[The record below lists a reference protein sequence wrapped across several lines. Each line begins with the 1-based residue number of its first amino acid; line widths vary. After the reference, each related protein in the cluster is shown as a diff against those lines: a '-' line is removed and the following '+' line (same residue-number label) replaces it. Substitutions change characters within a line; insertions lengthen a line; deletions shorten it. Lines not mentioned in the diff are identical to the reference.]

1 VSAVPVP
8 PSPAGFDPSAPPPL
22 ADEAEKI
29 RALETMQRRATGML
43 GGAAVLFVVTRF
55 YETRWP
61 WLGYVR
67 AASEAALVGGV
78 ADWFAVTALFRHPL
92 GLKIP
97 HTAIVPKRKDRIG
110 RSLGNFVQKNFLSRE
125 VVAVKLE
132 GMQVGARIAGWLA
145 DPEHAR
151 RVARQVAASLSG
163 AAAVLRDEDV
173 QEFVERSLVT
183 RARKVQVAPLLGRV
197 LGLLTADNRHQ
208 ELLDE
213 VLRLAARV
221 VSQNEEMIRDR
232 IAAEAPWWMPGAVED
247 KIHEKVVSGVDRTLT
262 EVSADPNHPLRT
274 RFDDAVKR
282 FAEKLRTS
290 PETIARAEAI
300 KEDMLSHP
308 AVREYADSVWADV
321 KEKLARYASEGEGA
335 TALAAVERGLVSLG
349 TAVQADPALLAKVDA
364 WITDAVLFAVE
375 QYRSEVAHLIEQT
388 VAGWD
393 PDATSR
399 RIEIQIGR
407 DLQFIRI
414 NGTVVGGLVGLLLY
428 TLGKFF

>member
-1 VSAVPVP
+1 MSAVPAL
-8 PSPAGFDPSAPPPL
+8 PSGFDPSAPPPL
-22 ADEAEKI
+22 SDEAEKQ
-29 RALETMQRRATGML
+29 RALEQMQRRATGML
-43 GGAAVLFVVTRF
+43 GVAAVLFVVTRF
-55 YETRWP
+55 FESRYA

-67 AASEAALVGGV
+67 AAAEAALVGGV

-92 GLKIP
+92 GLNIP

-125 VVAVKLE
+125 VVAVKLS
-132 GMQVGARIAGWLA
+132 GMQIGARIAGWLS

-213 VLRLAARV
+213 VLRLAARF
-221 VSQNEEMIRDR
+221 VSSNEEMIRDR
-232 IAAEAPWWMPGAVED
+232 IAAEAPWWIPGAVED
-247 KIHEKVVSGVDRTLT
+247 KIHEKVVGGVDRTLT
-262 EVSADPNHPLRT
+262 EVSADPNHPLRA

-282 FAEKLRTS
+282 FAERLRTS

-300 KEDMLSHP
+300 KEEMLSHP
-308 AVREYADSVWADV
+308 AVRDYAASVWSDV
-321 KEKLARYASEGEGA
+321 KEKLARYAAEGEGT

-349 TAVQADPALLAKVDA
+349 NAIVADPALLAKVDA

-428 TLGKFF
+428 TIGKLF

>member
-1 VSAVPVP
+1 MTAQAPVAP
-8 PSPAGFDPSAPPPL
+8 PGFDPSSPPPL
-22 ADEAEKI
+22 SDEAEKQ
-29 RALETMQRRATGML
+29 RQLERMQRRATAL
-43 GGAAVLFVVTRF
+43 LGAAGVIFAAARAF
-55 YETRWP
+55 ESRWP
-61 WLGYVR
+61 WLGFVR

-92 GLKIP
+92 GIPIP
-97 HTAIVPKRKDRIG
+97 HTAIVPRRKDRIG

-125 VVAVKLE
+125 VVEAKLH
-132 GMQVGARIAGWLA
+132 GMRIGARVAGWLA

-173 QEFVERSLVT
+173 QEFVERSLVS
-183 RARKVQVAPLLGRV
+183 RARKVQVAPLLGRI
-197 LGLLTADNRHQ
+197 LGLMTADNRHQ

-232 IAAEAPWWMPGAVED
+232 IAAEAPWWVPGAVED
-247 KIHEKVVSGVDRTLT
+247 KIHEKVVAGVDRTLQ
-262 EVSADPNHPLRT
+262 EVSADPNHPLRA
-274 RFDDAVKR
+274 RFDEAVKR
-282 FAEKLRTS
+282 FAERLRTS
-290 PETIARAEAI
+290 PETIERAEAI
-300 KEDMLSHP
+300 KEDLLSHP
-308 AVREYADSVWADV
+308 AVRDYAGSIWTDV
-321 KEKLARYASEGEGA
+321 KEKLARYATEGEGT

-349 TAVQADPALLAKVDA
+349 NAVVADAALLAKVDA
-364 WITDAVLFAVE
+364 WISDAVLFAVE
-375 QYRSEVAHLIEQT
+375 QYRSEVAHLIEGT

-428 TLGKFF
+428 SIGRLF

>member
-1 VSAVPVP
+1 VP
-8 PSPAGFDPSAPPPL
+8 PGFDPSAPPPL
-22 ADEAEKI
+22 SDEAEKQ
-29 RALETMQRRATGML
+29 RALELMQRRATGML
-43 GGAAVLFVVTRF
+43 GVAAVLFIATRAF
-55 YETRWP
+55 ESRLP

-67 AASEAALVGGV
+67 AMAEAALVGGV

-97 HTAIVPKRKDRIG
+97 HTAIVPHRKDRIG

-125 VVAVKLE
+125 VVAVKLA

-163 AAAVLRDEDV
+163 AAAVLRDDDV
-173 QEFVERSLVT
+173 QEFVERSLVS

-213 VLRLAARV
+213 VLRLAARF

-232 IAAEAPWWMPGAVED
+232 IAAEAPWWIPGAVED
-247 KIHEKVVSGVDRTLT
+247 KIHEKVVGGVDRTLT
-262 EVSADPNHPLRT
+262 EVSADPNHPLRA

-282 FAEKLRTS
+282 FAERLRTS

-300 KEDMLSHP
+300 KEELLSHP
-308 AVREYADSVWADV
+308 AVRDYAGSLWGDV
-321 KEKLARYASEGEGA
+321 KERLARYATAGEGT
-335 TALAAVERGLVSLG
+335 TAPAAVERGLVSLG
-349 TAVQADPALLAKVDA
+349 NAVLADEALLAKVDA

-428 TLGKFF
+428 TIGKFF